1 MKIQIDP
8 FESYVSVKS
17 KFYIS
22 IVGATIW
29 TIISVY
35 LSIPWLGQLA
45 IETNYFLAFL
55 IVGSI
60 AYIPGWI
67 NMLLLIS
74 IVLDNQPNI
83 DGVFPSE
90 DITLLITAYNEESGI
105 YDTLKYLSAQSYK
118 GNLRAIIVDNNSTDS
133 TSLEI
138 KRAQKELQRDTL
150 KIDYLFEAKK
160 GKFNALNSGLTQVAT
175 EYVITLD
182 ADTILHKEAIN
193 NLVARIKCS
202 QRHIKAVAGAVLVRN
217 SRDNLLAQVQEW
229 DYFLSIASVKKMQGL
244 YQGTLV
250 AQGAFSLYDTKSL
263 KEVGGWSDAIGED
276 IVLSWELLKKGY
288 SIYFEPT
295 AVAFTEVPTKFS
307 HFVKQ
312 RSRWARGMIEGLRNT
327 KPWEQPNMY
336 YALLTGIDLVIPI
349 IDFGY
354 TFFWIPGLILACFG
368 KFYIVGPASIMV
380 WPITMLTFYIL
391 YFYQKRN
398 VFDKLRLFVRKNK
411 RGLLAFILGYQLIMS
426 PISFLGYIQELFKFK
441 RTWK

>member
-1 MKIQIDP
+1 MKIQINP
-8 FESYVSVKS
+8 LESYVSVKS

-22 IVGATIW
+22 ITGATIW

-35 LSIPWLGQLA
+35 LSMPWLSQLVS
-45 IETNYFLAFL
+45 ETNYFLAFL

-67 NMLLLIS
+67 NMLLLLS
-74 IVLDNQPNI
+74 IFLDNQPNI

-90 DITLLITAYNEESGI
+90 DITLLIAAYNEEAEI
-105 YDTLKYLSAQSYK
+105 YDTLKYLSEQSYK
-118 GNLRAIIVDNNSTDS
+118 GNLHAIIIDNNSTDN
-133 TSLEI
+133 TSVEI
-138 KRAQKELQRDTL
+138 KRAQKELQRDNL
-150 KIDYLFEAKK
+150 KIDYLFEPKK

-182 ADTILHKEAIN
+182 ADTILYKEAIN

-217 SRDNLLAQVQEW
+217 SRNSLLARAQEW

-263 KEVGGWSDAIGED
+263 REVGGWSDAIGED
-276 IVLSWELLKKGY
+276 IVLSWHLLAKGY

-295 AVAFTEVPTKFS
+295 AVAFTAVPTKFS
-307 HFVKQ
+307 HFAKQ
-312 RSRWARGMIEGLRNT
+312 RSRWARGMIEGLRNI

-391 YFYQKRN
+391 YFYQKKD

-411 RGLLAFILGYQLIMS
+411 SGLLAFILGYQLIMS
-426 PISFLGYIQELFKFK
+426 PISFWGYIQELFKFK